1 MGRWEQAKHLP
12 SRREGLGVGRWEWTM
27 SIAYLGLG
35 SNIGDPA
42 TNLDA
47 AVDSLARTGSYAVL
61 ARSRWYGSKPVGYT
75 DQADFVNGV
84 IKIQTTAS
92 PEALLTAV
100 KEIEQRLGR
109 TPSVRWGPRLID
121 IDILDYI
128 ADNGERVIRRERPII
143 PHPSMHQRRFVL
155 QPLAELA
162 PDWQMPDGTPIRAL
176 LAKVQDQQIWPLG

>member
-1 MGRWEQAKHLP
+1 
-12 SRREGLGVGRWEWTM
+12 M

-42 TNLDA
+42 ANLDA
-47 AVDSLARTGSYAVL
+47 ATDFLDHIEGYAAL
-61 ARSRWYGSKPVGYT
+61 ARSRWYGSTPVGYT

-84 IKIQTTAS
+84 IKIQTSAS
-92 PEALLTAV
+92 PEALLSAV
-100 KEIEQRLGR
+100 KDIEQRLGR

-128 ADNGERVIRRERPII
+128 ADNGERVVRNERPII

-155 QPLAELA
+155 QPLAEIA
-162 PDWQMPDGTPIRAL
+162 PDWRMPDGTPISEL
-176 LAKVQDQQIWPLG
+176 LAQVQYQQIWPLA